1 MKMGLSIF
9 TPVFY
14 IIITGLL
21 AFLQSS
27 QSFDNI
33 LKKNNLFLNLGNY
46 SKHLKSRGKESQK
59 CTYH

>member
-9 TPVFY
+9 TLVFY
-14 IIITGLL
+14 IIIIGLL

-33 LKKNNLFLNLGNY
+33 KKNNLFLNLGNY
-46 SKHLKSRGKESQK
+46 SKHLKSRGKES
-59 CTYH
+59 

>member
-9 TPVFY
+9 TLVFY
-14 IIITGLL
+14 IIFIGLL

-46 SKHLKSRGKESQK
+46 SKHLKSRGKES
-59 CTYH
+59 